1 VASRW
6 LDLAE
11 GRLCSDRFWSM
22 TVLDHALK
30 PRHDIGKQR
39 ASAVPALIVHVPDW
53 DELGN
58 PFVRRDAGQ
67 EKRNQIRRE
76 GRPPRPLCRIPDGR
90 GGRPTVSVC
99 RHPAADRGTAAA
111 PAAAATASV
120 RSSSVRADAM
130 GEVRIDA
137 NKIANVRRAT
147 HRSHPVSGCIAARD
161 LPCQNPSNAAISPST
176 RPSSVGRAAAGAAGQ
191 ALNLVPRRGG

>member
-1 VASRW
+1 
-6 LDLAE
+6 
-11 GRLCSDRFWSM
+11 M
-22 TVLDHALK
+22 DHALK

-67 EKRNQIRRE
+67 EKRIQIRRE

-120 RSSSVRADAM
+120 RSSRVRADAV

-147 HRSHPVSGCIAARD
+147 HRSHPVSGCIAARTC
-161 LPCQNPSNAAISPST
+161 LAKNRRTRQSHPRQAVIRWTSSGGSGGASPQPCTS
-176 RPSSVGRAAAGAAGQ
+176 
-191 ALNLVPRRGG
+191 PRRVAGTREGF

>member
-1 VASRW
+1 MASPR

-11 GRLCSDRFWSM
+11 GRLCPDRFWSM
-22 TVLDHALK
+22 TVLDHALN

-90 GGRPTVSVC
+90 GGHPAVSVC
-99 RHPAADRGTAAA
+99 RHPAADRGTAAHHRQPHRRELFDPREFA
-111 PAAAATASV
+111 QT
-120 RSSSVRADAM
+120 RSERYVSMPTKSPLSGARRADLT
-130 GEVRIDA
+130 GFCVH
-137 NKIANVRRAT
+137 RREGSALPKSVERGNLT
-147 HRSHPVSGCIAARD
+147 LDKAVIRWTGSG
-161 LPCQNPSNAAISPST
+161 
-176 RPSSVGRAAAGAAGQ
+176 G
-191 ALNLVPRRGG
+191 RGGARPQPCRR